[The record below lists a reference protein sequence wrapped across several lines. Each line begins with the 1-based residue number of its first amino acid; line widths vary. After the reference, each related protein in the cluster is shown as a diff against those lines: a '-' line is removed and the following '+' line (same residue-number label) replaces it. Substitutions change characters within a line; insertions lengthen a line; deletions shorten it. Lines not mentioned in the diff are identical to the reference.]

1 MATTVNAAPLLPI
14 LMKLFENSAA
24 NDQNAALLA
33 DQPIE
38 SSVWVD
44 PDRTLKLQQQQQ
56 QLRQAKEAQP
66 YLSRLADVQQ
76 AGMDNDPVWQQAAM
90 DELTELQG
98 YNAQKAPNNPLVQK
112 GTQQARQGLQDV
124 ITTAGIADRVQ
135 RGDTVP
141 GMDLAR
147 LAQQKDGNAT
157 IAKLIDLGKYNDD
170 LRIKRGNQEWI
181 NASGDVATDP
191 KLATL
196 ARAAQYGVTPDQF
209 STMAKIY
216 GLDPV
221 DLKTVQ
227 AGDAQ
232 GNDVQYLYHPRS
244 GKTVGTVGMPQAA
257 GRNAS
262 NVRVSVNPIIQQEG
276 AFSKG
281 VGEANAKQYASAI
294 EAKQNAISGL
304 QTLAELKAAL
314 KKAPAGITAP
324 AQYQAGRV
332 LAPNSE
338 SVTAYEVARNKQQE
352 LALNLLSNFKGAMS
366 DKELKFV
373 EEMSI
378 RPTMNRQAQAE
389 LVRISE
395 ARYKKAINQA
405 NTLIKSVESDPVRSN
420 INRTLSEGG
429 TPKLTGQPPKTASD
443 YLNKFRR

>member
-1 MATTVNAAPLLPI
+1 MATTFSAAPALPYLWELI
-14 LMKLFENSAA
+14 KNSAA
-24 NDQNAALLA
+24 GNQYEAAESGQNPEYSMFADPALTAKLREQLKQKQLA
-33 DQPIE
+33 EE
-38 SSVWVD
+38 SAPFVN
-44 PDRTLKLQQQQQ
+44 
-56 QLRQAKEAQP
+56 
-66 YLSRLADVQQ
+66 RLAEVQQ

-112 GTQQARQGLQDV
+112 GTQQARQGLQNA

-135 RGDTVP
+135 RGDAVP

-147 LAQQKDGNAT
+147 LLQGDKGSAEL
-157 IAKLIDLGKYNDD
+157 AKLIDLGKYNDD
-170 LRIKRGNQEWI
+170 LRSKRGVQDTI
-181 NASGDVATDP
+181 NISAGASDNPLLQALAKAT
-191 KLATL
+191 
-196 ARAAQYGVTPDQF
+196 QYGVNVGDF
-209 STMAKIY
+209 EKLAKIY

-227 AGDAQ
+227 AGDEQ
-232 GNDVQYLYHPRS
+232 GNDTQYVFNPRT
-244 GKTVGTVGMPQAA
+244 GKTQGTVGMPQQA

-276 AFSKG
+276 AFAKG

-294 EAKQNAISGL
+294 EAKQNATSGL
-304 QTLAELKAAL
+304 QTLSELKEAL

-324 AQYQAGRV
+324 ALYQAGRII
-332 LAPNSE
+332 APNIEGVS
-338 SVTAYEVARNKQQE
+338 AYEVARNKQQE

-366 DKELKFV
+366 NKELKFV

-378 RPTMNRQAQAE
+378 RPTMNRKSQAE
-389 LVRISE
+389 LIRISE
-395 ARYKKAINQA
+395 ARYRRAINQA

-420 INRTLSEGG
+420 INRTLSESG

-443 YLNKFRR
+443 YLKKWR

>member
-14 LMKLFENSAA
+14 LMKIFENSAA

-66 YLSRLADVQQ
+66 YLSALSEYERSGIDQAFTPDEIAAGYDVKPNPQNPF
-76 AGMDNDPVWQQAAM
+76 MRDAA
-90 DELTELQG
+90 
-98 YNAQKAPNNPLVQK
+98 
-112 GTQQARQGLQDV
+112 TQFAKKQV
-124 ITTAGIADRVQ
+124 IADIGPKAL
-135 RGDTVP
+135 RGENVDGTK
-141 GMDLAR
+141 
-147 LAQQKDGNAT
+147 LAQLFIDNKEGKDVVS
-157 IAKLIDLGKYNDD
+157 KLIDLGKYNDD
-170 LRIKRGNQEWI
+170 LRIKRGNQAWI
-181 NASGDVATDP
+181 NASAELTDDP
-191 KLATL
+191 KLAAL
-196 ARAAQYGVTPDQF
+196 ARAAQHGANPKDLE
-209 STMAKIY
+209 TMAGIY
-216 GLDPV
+216 GLNPV

-232 GNDVQYLYHPRS
+232 GNDTQYLYNPRS

-276 AFSKG
+276 AFAKG

-294 EAKQNAISGL
+294 EAKQNATSGL

-420 INRTLSEGG
+420 INRTLSESG

>member
-14 LMKLFENSAA
+14 LMKIFENSAA

-98 YNAQKAPNNPLVQK
+98 YNAQKAPQNQLIQQ
-112 GTQQARQGLQDV
+112 GTQRARQGLQDV

-147 LAQQKDGNAT
+147 LAQQKDGNT
-157 IAKLIDLGKYNDD
+157 TFAKLMDLAKQNDAM
-170 LRIKRGNQEWI
+170 RQTRGQQTWI
-181 NASGDVATDP
+181 NASGDVAADP

-244 GKTVGTVGMPQAA
+244 GATVGTVGMPQQA
-257 GRNAS
+257 GRNAT
-262 NVRVSVNPIIQQEG
+262 RVSISPIIQQEG
-276 AFSKG
+276 AFARG

-294 EAKQNAISGL
+294 EAKQNATSGL

-324 AQYQAGRV
+324 ALYQAGRV
-332 LAPNSE
+332 LSPNSE

-366 DKELKFV
+366 EKELKFV
-373 EEMSI
+373 EEMAI